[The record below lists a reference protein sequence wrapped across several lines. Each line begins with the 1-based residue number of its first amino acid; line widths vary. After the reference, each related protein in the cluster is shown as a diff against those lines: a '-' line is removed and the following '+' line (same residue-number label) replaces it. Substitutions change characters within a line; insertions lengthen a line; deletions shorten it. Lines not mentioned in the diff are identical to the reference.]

1 MSIESH
7 YSLIAKHLATITS
20 ILHRRSRY
28 LLMMAAS
35 LLAGWSSAQVGPN
48 CTHINASVGS
58 DDTARVLVRELVT
71 NADAIRAQGDSLT
84 IEIKGSY
91 GQRILY
97 MEDVGAD
104 YEITMYACPYIG
116 RQLTVNVS
124 ITGGGNGA
132 CWSYLTFKQ
141 YNAPEIVGAS
151 YNVYCLDPAVTLTPD
166 DEDYPLPIPLAMI
179 PCQNQDEE
187 AEFVADWLAY
197 VNNSCEAIGTEAED
211 TVKVI
216 LREFEAFSKDG
227 HRGVGY
233 DTIVV
238 FRLPEITRANTYCAP
253 RDTIYCEDDKVGPFM
268 VVNDLRPTGAETAA
282 NDFCDTICFISDYID
297 PKCGISVHVEVADF
311 ADHGCMEQTRYTV
324 EIKQSCYGAL
334 ANGNCAVPDD
344 MSNGLTAGP
353 VPGYWTC
360 EFWVIDLDTV
370 PPEVTC
376 DLDAKA
382 NPDLIHA
389 DTLYVPAGS
398 HDCGAHT
405 YLPPVVVE
413 DECSGVKYVKAIV
426 PGIATVVFEESSTPG
441 VFEAHKNVKIPHGLP
456 VPIYYEA
463 YDSCHNIGYDTCW
476 IKVKDY
482 TKPVAVCDKGVI
494 VGLSGKKVWVDATT
508 FDEGSWDNCDVNLL
522 LARRA
527 DWYEGCV
534 DLCDSVRAACYDEH
548 DTIWCAELEQ
558 DKHVDEVEAHY
569 YKTMKWLK
577 EDGRECSDLLW
588 NAWKYDLLKH
598 GTLAC
603 QDHPYPVDEHYF
615 KRHLK
620 DLGCEQEFENLTSLR
635 NGSNGEH
642 FITDEEIDLWSQ
654 IGGGW
659 SDAVPFDCDD
669 ACKEVMV
676 ELLVVDYWCNWSKCW
691 TWVKVE
697 DKTPIQIE
705 KDVANRLDITCGAYK
720 HDKYDYPGVIH
731 PVSIEWIVDAAK
743 DGDKVALA
751 ELDSL
756 FGGYDKVWRD
766 EYGNVP
772 EASMGGY
779 YDKECICT
787 TYVRQE
793 KVHDEHLG
801 YVWKEV
807 YYDSCYY
814 TEPFQN
820 TMSGQVVVNCS
831 QAIQCEQTVW
841 CEFDHCGQGY
851 IYRKWKFIPGC
862 PPDENGQYQ
871 HPGHR
876 VDTITRKQLIWVG
889 NNCELDKGMF
899 HKPFENTVYTCGIEY
914 DEAGNATGDL
924 SPEHTG
930 YPEYRFDDD
939 CRIIGINYTDKVFK
953 IVGGDE
959 ACYKVVRTWYFIDWC
974 YFEGQPENLA
984 YWWLDPEY
992 SGRTI
997 PWEQKIIVV
1006 DTMPPVCT
1014 FENELG
1020 VVEAAGCYY
1029 NLSQKVTV
1037 TDPCGT
1043 LSYHWE
1049 LHSVKGGETKELVA
1063 AGSGDLEGEEDY
1075 FEAEVEDL
1083 VAGDYKLKVRVTD
1096 ECQNE
1101 SYCIDEFTIET
1112 GKKPTAICIT
1122 SLTAELTPMDLD
1134 QDGTIDTAMVTVW
1147 AEEFN
1152 SSSAAACDSEDSIY
1166 FRIELLDQVNDDT
1179 WVEDADSIVV
1189 GCEQIG
1195 TQTIRLWVIDEKGS
1209 FDFCDVVLVVQNN
1222 MGGCTTMGG
1231 NHGQLLGNIFT
1242 ENGDMIESVTVRAVG
1257 QALSLNTETGQD
1269 GRFNFQVPMNTVVS
1283 VTPSKDLDHN
1293 NGISTMDLIL
1303 MQKHIVEM
1311 SKLGSPYTMIAADV
1325 NADGFINALD
1335 LLEVR
1340 NLILGNIERF
1350 EHSDSWRFVLADYQF
1365 QTDQPQSERFPE
1377 RLVLS
1382 LDQRTEQRDFI
1393 GMKVGDLDLDS
1404 DPTARA
1410 GRSASKLVMVTED
1423 VMLERGEIVPV
1434 TLRLEEV
1441 QGLEGFQF
1449 TLVADPQVLS
1459 ISHVEAKG
1467 DLRMSD
1473 HHFGLQRMDE
1483 GLITTSWNG
1492 DAPASMPGAQLF
1504 TVWVEATR
1512 PVMLRDAL
1520 SVSSR
1525 ITPAASYFADGGYK
1539 GVAMRFVESGGQL
1552 AQLYQNE
1559 PNPFTEMTTIRFE
1572 LPEAMPARLSFYD
1585 IHGRLVHQRSNS
1597 YGQGLQSE
1605 QISTR
1610 ELGVQGLIYYE
1621 LQAGDRRIGRKM
1633 LVH

>member
-1 MSIESH
+1 MKKTSFTSSVH
-7 YSLIAKHLATITS
+7 SCWLGQGLARVSAPWKYLQIALFVVLGAV
-20 ILHRRSRY
+20 
-28 LLMMAAS
+28 
-35 LLAGWSSAQVGPN
+35 GVSAQVGPN

-238 FRLPEITRANTYCAP
+238 FRLPQITTTNTFCAV
-253 RDTIYCEDDKVGPFM
+253 RDTIYCEDEKLGPFM
-268 VVNDLRPTGAETAA
+268 VLEDLQPTDEEMMVNDL
-282 NDFCDTICFISDYID
+282 CDTICFLSDYID

-311 ADHGCMEQTRYTV
+311 ADHGCMEQTRYLV
-324 EIKQSCYGAL
+324 EIKQNCYGSPPATTCTVP
-334 ANGNCAVPDD
+334 AAGN
-344 MSNGLTAGP
+344 NLTPGP

-360 EFWVIDLDTV
+360 EFWLINLDTV

-382 NPDLIHA
+382 NPDLIHE

-508 FDEGSWDNCDVNLL
+508 FDEGSWDNCEINLL

-527 DWYEGCV
+527 DWYDACI
-534 DLCDSVRAACYDEH
+534 DLCDSWDPLCYDEH
-548 DTIWCAELEQ
+548 DTIYSTYLEQ

-569 YKTMKWLK
+569 FKTMKWLK
-577 EDGRECSDLLW
+577 EDGRECSEMLW
-588 NAWKYDLLKH
+588 NAWRYDLAKH
-598 GTLAC
+598 TTLEC
-603 QDHPYPVDEHYF
+603 VDHPYPVDEHYF
-615 KRHLK
+615 KKLLK
-620 DLGCEQEFENLTSLR
+620 ELDCEEGFFEHD
-635 NGSNGEH
+635 GD
-642 FITDEEIDLWSQ
+642 ITDEEIDLWSQ

-705 KDVANRLDITCGAYK
+705 KDVADRLDITCGAYK

-1222 MGGCTTMGG
+1222 MGGCDVDPG
-1231 NHGQLLGNIFT
+1231 NTSTISGSIRTELNESVKLVNVKAEL
-1242 ENGDMIESVTVRAVG
+1242 ENGQTLDYLTTASGAYGFATALGQRVIITPVKDVDDM
-1257 QALSLNTETGQD
+1257 
-1269 GRFNFQVPMNTVVS
+1269 
-1283 VTPSKDLDHN
+1283 
-1293 NGISTMDLIL
+1293 NGISTLDLVKI
-1303 MQKHIVEM
+1303 QKHILAKEVLENQ
-1311 SKLGSPYTMIAADV
+1311 YREVAADV
-1325 NADGFINALD
+1325 NKDGRITPLD
-1335 LLEVR
+1335 LVTLR
-1340 NLILGNIERF
+1340 KLILGKTDRLEGNT
-1350 EHSDSWRFVLADYQF
+1350 SWRFFDKIGNNEQYVIDPINAPMAINWTAVKTGDVNLDAD
-1365 QTDQPQSERFPE
+1365 PKRS
-1377 RLVLS
+1377 
-1382 LDQRTEQRDFI
+1382 
-1393 GMKVGDLDLDS
+1393 
-1404 DPTARA
+1404 A
-1410 GRSASKLVMVTED
+1410 GRSANNLVFGVDDISMTAGAQYVVNFTAENFND
-1423 VMLERGEIVPV
+1423 I
-1434 TLRLEEV
+1434 T
-1441 QGLEGFQF
+1441 GFQY
-1449 TLVADPQVLS
+1449 TLKLDPAALRVADVVAGEAIA
-1459 ISHVEAKG
+1459 ISEENFAVHRAN
-1467 DLRMSD
+1467 
-1473 HHFGLQRMDE
+1473 E
-1483 GLITTSWNG
+1483 GVITSSWNTA
-1492 DAPASMPGAQLF
+1492 DAVSVDAGANIFSLVIEAVANTQLSDAI
-1504 TVWVEATR
+1504 TINSSATNAEAYNSLDQ
-1512 PVMLRDAL
+1512 VSNVAL
-1520 SVSSR
+1520 SFNN
-1525 ITPAASYFADGGYK
+1525 PATAANEFAL
-1539 GVAMRFVESGGQL
+1539 F
-1552 AQLYQNE
+1552 QNS
-1559 PNPFTEMTTIRFE
+1559 PNPFTDVTAIGFNMPYADQATITV
-1572 LPEAMPARLSFYD
+1572 YD
-1585 IHGRLVHQRSNS
+1585 LTGKVIHVKSGEFAKGYNEVQLRK
-1597 YGQGLQSE
+1597 GE
-1605 QISTR
+1605 ISTT
-1610 ELGVQGLIYYE
+1610 GVLYYQLDTE
-1621 LQAGDRRIGRKM
+1621 AFTATKKM
-1633 LVH
+1633 IHIR